1 MGCLLAIVSVMMPRF
16 MLIVIALATDWIS
29 QAYEDMMWAV
39 LGWLFMP
46 YTTLAYM
53 AAMLNNDGQVNGGW
67 LVLMIVAVLF
77 DLGGQSSSVSSRN
90 SDY

>member
-16 MLIVIALATDWIS
+16 VLLVIAITTDLIS
-29 QAYEDMMWAV
+29 QAFESMGWAF

-53 AAMLNNDGQVNGGW
+53 VAMLQNDHQLSGGW
-67 LVLMIVAVLF
+67 IVLMIVAVLF
-77 DLGGQSSSVSSRN
+77 DLGGQGSTVSSR
-90 SDY
+90 SSE

>member
-1 MGCLLAIVSVMMPRF
+1 MGCLMAIISLMMPRF

-29 QAYEDMMWAV
+29 QAYEDMMWPI

-53 AAMLNNDGQVNGGW
+53 TAMLQNDHQVSGGW
-67 LVLMIVAVLF
+67 IVLMIVAVLF
-77 DLGGQSSSVSSRN
+77 DFGGQSSTVSS
-90 SDY
+90 SSSE

>member
-1 MGCLLAIVSVMMPRF
+1 MGCLLVIVSVMMPRL

-29 QAYEDMMWAV
+29 QAYEGMMWAV
-39 LGWLFMP
+39 LGWFFMP

-77 DLGGQSSSVSSRN
+77 DLGGQGQTVSEHN
-90 SDY
+90 

>member
-1 MGCLLAIVSVMMPRF
+1 MGCLLAIVSVMMPRL

-29 QAYEDMMWAV
+29 QAYEGFGWVV

-77 DLGGQSSSVSSRN
+77 DLGGQSSTVSSR
-90 SDY
+90 SSE